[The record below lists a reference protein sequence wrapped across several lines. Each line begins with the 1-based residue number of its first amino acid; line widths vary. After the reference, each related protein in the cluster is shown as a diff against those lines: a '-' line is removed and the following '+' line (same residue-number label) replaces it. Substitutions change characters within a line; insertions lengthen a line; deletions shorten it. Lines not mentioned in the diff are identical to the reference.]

1 VIVDASAILAI
12 VFGESDH
19 PQFSSILK
27 QEPVL
32 RMSAV
37 NYLEAAVRIDGSGDP
52 RYLPGLDLIINAS
65 GISIVPVTHAH
76 ALLAREA
83 YRRFGKG
90 NHKAR
95 LNLGDCFAYAL
106 AKESG
111 EPLLFKGNDFRQT
124 DIQSA
129 L

>member
-1 VIVDASAILAI
+1 VIVDASALLAVALGEPEILDFTRVMDGAPSLRI
-12 VFGESDH
+12 
-19 PQFSSILK
+19 SS
-27 QEPVL
+27 
-32 RMSAV
+32 V
-37 NYLEAAVRIDGSGDP
+37 NYLEAAIKVDGSGK
-52 RYLPGLDLIINAS
+52 RELIEALRRTIDTA
-65 GISIVPVTHAH
+65 GIITVAVTPQHAE
-76 ALLAREA
+76 LAREA

-111 EPLLFKGNDFRQT
+111 EALLFKGNDFRQT